1 MSATS
6 EVYVASM
13 NLRGEWAPRPPGS
26 FVLNVTSAQ
35 RKDSPERRDFSPMS
49 EVPGGYKGYFCFE
62 NYWQAG
68 KVFEDIDS
76 EKCKAWWRS
85 LKEGKRRYPKS
96 KGHRVLFARFQNEET
111 GETETYDYISSRKNI
126 YVKEYRR
133 LIQGRES
140 LKKWKDVAASGKV
153 VVVYDFDGP
162 RKEDGTPMCLKV
174 TEEMLLEKIND
185 PRHPFGHGFIVAAE
199 IARIDVTSFL

>member
-1 MSATS
+1 MT

-13 NLRGEWAPRPPGS
+13 NLRGEWAPRPHGS

-35 RKDSPERRDFSPMS
+35 RKESPERRDFSPMS
-49 EVPGGYKGYFCFE
+49 EIAGGYKGYFCFE

-68 KVFEDIDS
+68 KVFEDIDG
-76 EKCKAWWRS
+76 EKCKEWWKS

-96 KGHRVLFARFQNEET
+96 KGHRVLFARFENEET
-111 GETETYDYISSRKNI
+111 GEMETYDYISSRKNI

-133 LIQGRES
+133 LIQGKES
-140 LKKWKDVAASGKV
+140 LRKWKDIATTGNI

-162 RKEDGTPMCLKV
+162 RNKDGSPTCLRV
-174 TEEMLLEKIND
+174 TEEMLREKIND

-199 IARIDVTSFL
+199 IAGIVINSVL